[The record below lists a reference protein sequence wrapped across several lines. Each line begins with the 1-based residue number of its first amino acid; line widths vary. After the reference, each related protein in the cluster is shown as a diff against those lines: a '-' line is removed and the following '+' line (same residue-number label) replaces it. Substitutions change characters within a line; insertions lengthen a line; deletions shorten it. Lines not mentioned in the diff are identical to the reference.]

1 MKLRDRDVEILRF
14 LDRDSRMSLRH
25 IAKELEVSPT
35 TVSNRVQKM
44 KDAGVIKKF
53 NIKVD
58 FNELDYS
65 LTAIIK
71 VKAKSDDLSKVL
83 EELEHYDCL
92 THIYE
97 TTGDFD
103 VISIGK
109 FKSRKEMTEQ
119 LVDLVQCPHVD
130 TTNTSLVL
138 STLRE
143 YENSGLI

>member
-71 VKAKSDDLSKVL
+71 VKAKSDDLSRVL

>member
-14 LDRDSRMSLRH
+14 LDQDSRMSLRH

>member
-1 MKLRDRDVEILRF
+1 MKLTNRDIKIIRYLEE
-14 LDRDSRMSLRH
+14 DSRRSLRQ
-25 IAKELEVSPT
+25 IAGELDVSPT

-44 KDAGVIKKF
+44 KEEGVIEKF
-53 NIKVD
+53 GLKLNLD
-58 FNELDYS
+58 ELDYS
-65 LTAIIK
+65 LTAVVK

-83 EELEHYDCL
+83 RDMESYDCL

-103 VISIGK
+103 VIGIGK
-109 FKSRKEMTEQ
+109 FKSREGMTDK
-119 LVDLVQCPHVD
+119 LVDLVQSPHIE

-143 YENSGLI
+143 YDNSGLI

>member
-1 MKLRDRDVEILRF
+1 MKLRDRDIEILKF
-14 LDRDSRMSLRH
+14 LNQDSRMSLRH
-25 IAKELEVSPT
+25 IAKELGVSPT
-35 TVSNRVQKM
+35 KVSNRVQKM
-44 KDAGVIKKF
+44 RDDGVIDKF
-53 NIKVD
+53 NLKVD
-58 FNELDYS
+58 FNKLGYS

-83 EELEHYDCL
+83 EELEKYDCL

-109 FKSRKEMTEQ
+109 FKSRKEMTTQ
-119 LVDLVQCPHVD
+119 LVDLVQSPHVD

-138 STLRE
+138 STIRE
-143 YENSGLI
+143 YNNSGLI

>member
-1 MKLRDRDVEILRF
+1 MKLTDRDIEIIRYLEE
-14 LDRDSRMSLRH
+14 DSRMSLRR
-25 IAKELEVSPT
+25 IAGELDVSPT

-44 KDAGVIKKF
+44 KEEGVIKKF
-53 NIKVD
+53 GLKLNLG
-58 FNELDYS
+58 ELDYS

-83 EELEHYDCL
+83 EEMEAYPCL

-103 VISIGK
+103 VIGIGK
-109 FKSRKEMTEQ
+109 FKSREEMTDK
-119 LVDLVQCPHVD
+119 LVDLVQSPHIE

-143 YENSGLI
+143 YDNSGLV

>member
-1 MKLRDRDVEILRF
+1 MKLRDRDIEILRF
-14 LDRDSRMSLRH
+14 LGQDSRMSLRH
-25 IAKELEVSPT
+25 IAKELGVSPT

-44 KDAGVIKKF
+44 KDGGVIKKF
-53 NIKVD
+53 NLKVD

-83 EELEHYDCL
+83 EELENYDCL

-119 LVDLVQCPHVD
+119 LVDLVQCPHVE

>member
-1 MKLRDRDVEILRF
+1 
-14 LDRDSRMSLRH
+14 MSLRH
-25 IAKELEVSPT
+25 IAGELDVSPT
-35 TVSNRVQKM
+35 TVSNRVQKL
-44 KDAGVIKKF
+44 KEEGVIEKF
-53 NIKVD
+53 GLKLNLDV
-58 FNELDYS
+58 FDYS

-83 EELEHYDCL
+83 DEMDMYDCL

-103 VISIGK
+103 VIAIGK
-109 FKSRKEMTEQ
+109 FKNREEMTDK
-119 LVDLVQCPHVD
+119 LVDLVQSPHIE

-143 YENSGLI
+143 YDNSGLI